1 VKLEQVLRDLLQNVP
16 QRPETDRRRA
26 QLRSQ
31 QRIAEDLAKQMVATP
46 AIQEQADAGGQSRGA
61 LSFGRSA

>member
-1 VKLEQVLRDLLQNVP
+1 LSRRSATCRKTFRSD
-16 QRPETDRRRA
+16 PEADRRLA
-26 QLRSQ
+26 QLGLQ